1 MTSDCLAGARENL
14 RKLTPAQL
22 AGLEVLREDVLMSWI
37 GKSMRDV
44 KTGESRL
51 LFAVTSLPAK
61 AWMKSVSLQLFTGG
75 RLSKMFSKHVFRVP
89 QAVGLNC
96 SCHAVQENMPL
107 ATSSDRPL

>member
-61 AWMKSVSLQLFTGG
+61 AWMKSVSLQLFTVWGG
-75 RLSKMFSKHVFRVP
+75 RLSKMFS
-89 QAVGLNC
+89 
-96 SCHAVQENMPL
+96 NMFSEFHRQL
-107 ATSSDRPL
+107 G